1 MYRQNILIK
10 KDYKKNLL
18 DMIKVSSLTTRNIPK
33 ELKLF
38 DQYDLQSQELRKLS
52 LNSLNSN
59 INNINTMSSKNSNLT
74 EIHLLKY
81 KPKRLIKLKEQGKS
95 QIPFSKIGGLSLDYD
110 KTFNSEDKI
119 NKKNNTSQNLLNN
132 LSEKELLNYN
142 NESEFKSNYIFKFGK
157 NSEIFNKL
165 SNNVD
170 LIDNN
175 DDKRIVKETFE
186 KLSKLIENQNKL
198 YFNLIDNFIN
208 NTNISVMNNYDIPSL
223 KTNFSNVN
231 LKNQINNNIPNIF
244 TYTSNN
250 INSINNLNKSVSSS
264 VSTNVPN
271 INIINM
277 KKVIIFWSDFISVLN
292 KLLSLIFN
300 TFSTCK
306 KESEKL
312 KKKLYRDEL
321 KLNNKTNELD
331 DLKKYLNRF
340 DINMKINHQ
349 IQKEKEIAELKK
361 EFKKRENEYIILIYK
376 LEEEIRDLTV
386 LLDKTKN
393 YYDEYKSISKK
404 IDQNKR
410 LCERLKIRFN
420 KELQDSNIKILVEKD
435 FQDELKSKIND
446 LNQVINEMKLEKEA
460 SKKLTIEFQA
470 KIKKLEMVIGEKEE
484 NITMQNEEL
493 EWYMRKLNEEKFN
506 FNNIKTEFNFLERKI
521 VDLEETK
528 KQLQEKNKNIEINSL
543 SPIQTKN
550 EQLGSPSPTD
560 FTQGNNSVIK

>member
-38 DQYDLQSQELRKLS
+38 DQYDLQSQELRKFS

-198 YFNLIDNFIN
+198 YFNLIDNLIN